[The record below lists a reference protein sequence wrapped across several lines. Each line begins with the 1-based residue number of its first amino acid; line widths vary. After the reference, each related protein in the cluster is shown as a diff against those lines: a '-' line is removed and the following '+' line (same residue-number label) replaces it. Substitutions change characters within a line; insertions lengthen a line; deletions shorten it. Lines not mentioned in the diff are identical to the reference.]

1 MNIEVD
7 EQIYLPKMSDS
18 VISTSF
24 SSMKISFVMLLIM
37 VVGLYIAIF
46 LVLNNVNAS
55 NNVGTSYVVL
65 LIEIILWLV
74 LIYVV
79 YINIKKYNDDNID
92 FQAKMENLFNSKISE
107 LTINADTNSK
117 PDDKKEDGKDGKDG
131 KDKKDNSI
139 CEDNDDD
146 GKEVFHI
153 ASNEFTFDEARDI
166 CEKYNARLAN
176 YDEIENAY
184 KNGANWCSYGWSKD
198 KLALFPTQKSL
209 YNELKQIPGHENDCG
224 RPGIN
229 GGYFKNKELK
239 FGVNC
244 YGIKP
249 KAKKK
254 DIDYTHALNHT
265 PSLTNKEKQSKMIE
279 NKYIIA
285 PFNKDKW
292 TEKSK

>member
-7 EQIYLPKMSDS
+7 EQIYFPKMSDS
-18 VISTSF
+18 VISTTF
-24 SSMKISFVMLLIM
+24 GNVKISFIMLLII

-55 NNVGTSYVVL
+55 NNIGTSYVVL

-107 LTINADTNSK
+107 LTVNADTNRKKKDS
-117 PDDKKEDGKDGKDG
+117 KEDE
-131 KDKKDNSI
+131 KDNKM
-139 CEDNDDD
+139 CEDNDN

-166 CEKYNARLAN
+166 CDKYNSRLAN

-229 GGYFKNKELK
+229 GGYFNNKNLK

-254 DIDYTHALNHT
+254 DIAYTHALNHT
-265 PSLTNKEKQSKMIE
+265 PSLTEKEKQSKLIE

>member
-1 MNIEVD
+1 MDIEVD
-7 EQIYLPKMSDS
+7 EKIHMPKINNSIISS
-18 VISTSF
+18 VF
-24 SSMKISFVMLLIM
+24 GKMKVSFVMLLIL
-37 VVGLYIAIF
+37 VVGIYVAIF
-46 LVLNNVNAS
+46 LILNNVDT
-55 NNVGTSYVVL
+55 NNSIGSSYIVL
-65 LIEIILWLV
+65 ILEILLWLI

-79 YINIKKYNDDNID
+79 HINIKKYNDDNLD
-92 FQAKMENLFNSKISE
+92 YQVKMENLFNTKISE
-107 LTINADTNSK
+107 LTVNANTNK
-117 PDDKKEDGKDGKDG
+117 ADENKDITECVNDVVDG
-131 KDKKDNSI
+131 N
-139 CEDNDDD
+139 
-146 GKEVFHI
+146 KEVFHI
-153 ASNEFTFDEARDI
+153 ASNEFTFNEARDI
-166 CEKYNARLAN
+166 CEKYNSRLAN

-184 KNGANWCSYGWSKD
+184 KKGANWCSYGWSKD
-198 KLALFPTQKSL
+198 TLALFPTQKSL

-265 PSLTNKEKQSKMIE
+265 PRLTEAENVSKNFE
-279 NKYIIA
+279 SKYIIA

-292 TEKSK
+292 TEKQVSHLPSV